1 MVNVKKVTKNK
12 TKEMISTKQT
22 KKKLAL
28 PNKLK
33 KDTSQPKKEKPK
45 KKHHIILIG
54 FLILLIGASLSV
66 LAFCV
71 YIMVSAPDFDVDKLY
86 KSGSSIIY
94 DSEGNTIAELG
105 AERRENVTYDDL
117 PEILV
122 DAIIATEDSKY
133 FQHSGI
139 DLLRFGKA
147 VAGQLIGRSD
157 AGGGSTLTMQ
167 IVKNTYNGTAS
178 SGIKGIIRKFSDI
191 YMAVFKLEKAYTKQE
206 ILEFY
211 VNQPYLGGSA
221 SGVEQASIT
230 YFGKSVGELNL
241 SEAALLAGLFQAPD
255 AFDPLKYP
263 EKAQNRRNMV
273 LGLMVRH
280 GYITKEEAEV
290 AKAIPV
296 KSLLKTSNATVNKYQ
311 GFVDTVVTDVINK
324 TGYNPYTT
332 SMTIY
337 STMKKNKQDVIND
350 LYEGKTYKW
359 KNDVVQ
365 CGIAVTD
372 VKDGAIVA
380 IGTGRNR
387 TGVLQYNYATS
398 IRRHPGSTAKPIF
411 SYGPAIE
418 YAGWGTGSF
427 VMDDEYTYSSGGKL
441 NNVDFSYQG
450 MLTAKEALARSRN
463 IPALQAFQAT
473 TNEQKLEFVTNL
485 GIKPELHDG
494 QILESASI
502 GGFNGVSP
510 LELSAAYGAFSRGG
524 YYIEPYAFTKI
535 IYNDT
540 NETYTYTPTRK
551 KAMSE
556 ETAFMINT
564 ILKYAVTS
572 GKIAAGSVSG
582 TDIASKTGTSSVDS
596 KRKKE
601 LNLVSSAIQ
610 DSWQVVY
617 SPDYAIALWYGY
629 DELKKDYYLT
639 SSEGWSAR
647 KAISVA
653 LSNRIMEKNAK
664 WTKPKGVIAV
674 DIEKETNPTVL
685 ASEYTPDNLRST
697 EYFKKGTEPTDVS
710 TRFSQLPN
718 PRNLT
723 YTTNGNQIRLSWSEI
738 DTPEAIDREYLQG
751 YFNTNFKR
759 WAAKYYQK
767 RLDYND
773 QNIGTVEYEILV
785 KNSDGSATSLGRTTA
800 NNFTVNL
807 NNVQSATYI
816 VKSRYSKFGANASS
830 GTQINVKISY
840 VEPEPI
846 ESENDDEG
854 NNDNNN
860 NTGPITEIPPIP
872 IDPDPNLASE

>member
-1 MVNVKKVTKNK
+1 MAQEKKKIANVSIKPKSKKKVSVPLKDKDKNYGKPPKPIKKKDVKKKR
-12 TKEMISTKQT
+12 
-22 KKKLAL
+22 
-28 PNKLK
+28 
-33 KDTSQPKKEKPK
+33 
-45 KKHHIILIG
+45 HFILIT
-54 FLILLIGASLSV
+54 LLVLLIGTSLCV
-66 LAFCV
+66 LSFCV
-71 YIMVSAPDFDVDKLY
+71 YIMISSPDFDVDKLY

-147 VAGQLIGRSD
+147 VAGQLVGRSD

-167 IVKNTYNGTAS
+167 IVKNTYNGTES
-178 SGIKGIIRKFSDI
+178 HGIKGIIRKFTDI
-191 YMAVFKLEKAYTKQE
+191 YMAVFKLEKTYTKQE

-211 VNQPYLGGSA
+211 VNQPYLGGSS

-255 AFDPLKYP
+255 AYDPLKYP
-263 EKAQNRRNMV
+263 EKAESRRNLV

-280 GYITKEEAEV
+280 KYITKEEADI
-290 AKAIPV
+290 AKKIPV
-296 KSLLKTSNATVNKYQ
+296 KSLLKKSNAAVNKYQ

-324 TGYNPYTT
+324 TGFNPYTT

-337 STMKKNKQDVIND
+337 STMKKSKQDVIND
-350 LYEGKTYKW
+350 LYDGKTYKW
-359 KNDVVQ
+359 VNDVVQ

-372 VKDGAIVA
+372 AKDGSISA

-398 IRRHPGSTAKPIF
+398 IKRHPGSTAKPIF

-418 YAGWGTGSF
+418 YAGWGTGTF
-427 VMDDEYTYSSGGKL
+427 VMDDEYTYSNGGKL

-450 MLTAKEALARSRN
+450 MLIAKEALARSRN

-473 TNEQKLEFVTNL
+473 TNDQKMEFVTNL
-485 GIKPELHDG
+485 GIKPELFGD

-524 YYIEPYAFTKI
+524 YYIAPYAFTKI

-556 ETAFMINT
+556 ETAFMINS

-572 GKIAAGSVSG
+572 GKIAAGSTSG
-582 TDIASKTGTSSVDS
+582 TDIASKTGTSSVDA
-596 KRKKE
+596 KKKKE
-601 LNLVSSAIQ
+601 LGLSSGAIQ

-617 SPDYAIALWYGY
+617 SPDYAIAMWYGY
-629 DELKKDYYLT
+629 DELNKDHYLT
-639 SSEGWSAR
+639 SSEGWTAR
-647 KAISVA
+647 KRISVA
-653 LSNRIMEKNAK
+653 LSNGIMEKNSR
-664 WTKPKGVIAV
+664 WTKPNGVVAV
-674 DIEKETNPTVL
+674 DVEHETNPVLL

-710 TRFSQLPN
+710 TRFSQLAN

-723 YTTNGNQIRLSWSEI
+723 YTSVGNQIKLTWSEI
-738 DTPEAIDREYLQG
+738 DTPEAIDKEYLQG
-751 YFNTNFKR
+751 YFNNNFKR
-759 WAAKYYQK
+759 WATKYYQK

-773 QNIGTVEYEILV
+773 NYIGTLEYEIYI
-785 KNSDGSATSLGRTTA
+785 KNSDGTLTSLGRTTA
-800 NNFTVNL
+800 NNYTVTLTNA
-807 NNVQSATYI
+807 QSATYI
-816 VKSRYSKFGANASS
+816 VKSKYSKFGANASS
-830 GTQINVKISY
+830 GAQINVKLTSI
-840 VEPEPI
+840 VQIPDNE
-846 ESENDDEG
+846 
-854 NNDNNN
+854 DNNESTPGDN
-860 NTGPITEIPPIP
+860 QPTPLE
-872 IDPDPNLASE
+872 PDPNVAVTE